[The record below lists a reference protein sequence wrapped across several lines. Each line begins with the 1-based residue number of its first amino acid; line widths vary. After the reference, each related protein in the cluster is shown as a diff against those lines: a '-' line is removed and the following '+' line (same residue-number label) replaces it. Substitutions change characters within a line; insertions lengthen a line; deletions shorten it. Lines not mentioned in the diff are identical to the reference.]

1 MFSASGFPPFTP
13 VWALYDSAFYLIG
26 CTPYLDELSSSRF
39 VQLVCGAGCW
49 VPWVMMSKTQLRV
62 QKVLV

>member
-1 MFSASGFPPFTP
+1 MFSASGFPPCTP
-13 VWALYDSAFYLIG
+13 VWACAIQLSA
-26 CTPYLDELSSSRF
+26 PYLDERSSSRF
-39 VQLVCGAGCW
+39 VQPVCGAGRW